1 MNSGKLRFF
10 YIRKKKGSYPL
21 YNMEVSYIFGMS
33 KEFSRYYVRIIDPVY
48 LNLSI
53 SKYVIITDTQIVK
66 TWIDKH

>member
-10 YIRKKKGSYPL
+10 YIRKKKGSYPH
-21 YNMEVSYIFGMS
+21 YNMEVSYIFGMN

-66 TWIDKH
+66 TLIDKH